1 MQLFSLQVSIQT
13 ISNPYSNKI
22 TLKPSSQTF
31 LKYYMILWQ
40 KQYPTALLAQTIF
53 LMITKKV
60 KRLMAVSTNYFRYY
74 FTTFNLALLASL
86 NKMLQLYFHR
96 LQVFSI
102 YQNNPYLKSWKSAN
116 LSSQIIQDNK
126 NIANSSIILSK

>member
-40 KQYPTALLAQTIF
+40 KQFHTALLAQTIF

-60 KRLMAVSTNYFRYY
+60 KRLMAVSTNCFSHY

-116 LSSQIIQDNK
+116 LSSQIIQGKK
-126 NIANSSIILSK
+126 NTPNSSIILSK